1 MAVAPRS
8 RNLLICLALLVLVGS
23 LAGASGALAATKA
36 DAASG
41 KTISVGL
48 QQGYNG
54 LPFFVGVR
62 YGFFK
67 KAGITDVKFSLFSS
81 LPAMLTAVAQGQLDI
96 GSQTIPAVVSYNRA
110 SSSSKLKIVAAS
122 SSGSN
127 MWFAKNDT
135 AIPAATGTNWKST
148 VLAWKGKKIG
158 VPAPNGIL
166 DLITKR
172 LVQDAGLEPG
182 DVKTVVVGV
191 GPPAVAALQQGLVDV
206 ISGDA
211 LTIGL
216 LKGYGKSILGFP
228 LDQGPPEYRNAL
240 AGVLFT
246 SDSEIQEHRA
256 LYAAFADGLVKA
268 RAFMRDPKNKQA
280 ILNILTSKIGL
291 KADEAAALYKVAI
304 VQFAAPS
311 TSISR
316 KTIGQSVT
324 AYVSTGIMP
333 GPAPGYDFFVAD
345 FAK

>member
-1 MAVAPRS
+1 MLRAVSPRRALAVLALAVA
-8 RNLLICLALLVLVGS
+8 IGA
-23 LAGASGALAATKA
+23 AGATGAMASERSAAAT
-36 DAASG
+36 G
-41 KTISVGL
+41 KTIRVGL

-62 YGFFK
+62 HGFFK

-110 SSSSKLKIVAAS
+110 TSGTKLSIVAPS

-127 MWFAKNDT
+127 MWFAKND
-135 AIPAATGTNWKST
+135 AGIPVATKTNWKST
-148 VLAWKGKKIG
+148 VLGWKGKRIG

-166 DLITKR
+166 DLITKY
-172 LVQDAGLEPG
+172 LAKEAGLQPDEFR
-182 DVKTVVVGV
+182 TVVVGV
-191 GPPAVAALQQGLVDV
+191 GPPAVAALQQGFVDV

-211 LTIGL
+211 LTLGL
-216 LKGYGKSILGFP
+216 IKDFGRSILSFP
-228 LDQGPPEYRNAL
+228 HDQGPIEFQDAL

-246 SDSEIQEHRA
+246 SETAIQADRA

-268 RAFMRDPKNKQA
+268 RAFMRNPKNKKA
-280 ILNILTSKIGL
+280 VMNLLTGKIGL
-291 KADEAAALYKVAI
+291 SAEEAASLYDIAV

-316 KTIGQSVT
+316 RTVGQSV
-324 AYVSTGIMP
+324 AGYVKTGIMP
-333 GPAPGYDFFVAD
+333 APAPPYDFFVAD